1 MSNHQTHLDAAKQ
14 VCLTALRHLNHGC
27 VVSVN
32 QHSGSVVDE
41 PGEPA
46 RIILTLELEALDL
59 PATNN
64 DHRDDKLEADVF
76 SLHGSLLEEA
86 KRRVMDD
93 VMGAKPIFMGG
104 RPMPEEA
111 FARRDDLGKN
121 FGPKPITEDWF
132 KDEGRTGRLA
142 TGEESGGESL
152 HVVNDTEG
160 KERMVIAPLEYAVV
174 KVPALT
180 REALN
185 TIVYSAG
192 LGITT
197 SRLDT
202 MIENIMMAQDNA
214 LLGDE

>member
-1 MSNHQTHLDAAKQ
+1 MSNHQIHLDAAKQ
-14 VCLTALRHLNHGC
+14 VCLTALHHLDHGC

-59 PATNN
+59 PVTNN
-64 DHRDDKLEADVF
+64 NHRDDKLEADVF

-132 KDEGRTGRLA
+132 KDGGRAGRLA

-152 HVVNDTEG
+152 HVVKDSEG
-160 KERMVIAPLEYAVV
+160 EGRMVMGPLEFGVV

-180 REALN
+180 RETLT

-192 LGITT
+192 LGLLT
-197 SRLDT
+197 SKLDA
-202 MIENIMMAQDNA
+202 MIDKIMEAQHNA
-214 LLGDE
+214 RWGDE

>member
-14 VCLTALRHLNHGC
+14 VCLTALHHLEHGC
-27 VVSVN
+27 VVAVK

-41 PGEPA
+41 PGEAA

-64 DHRDDKLEADVF
+64 DHQNEWTDIPPIYLE
-76 SLHGSLLEEA
+76 GYLLEMA

-132 KDEGRTGRLA
+132 KDGGRAGRLA
-142 TGEESGGESL
+142 TGEDSGGESL
-152 HVVNDTEG
+152 HVVKDSEG
-160 KERMVIAPLEYAVV
+160 EGGMVMGPLEFGVV

-180 REALN
+180 RENLT

-192 LGITT
+192 LGLLT
-197 SRLDT
+197 SKLDA
-202 MIENIMMAQDNA
+202 MIDKIMEAQHNA
-214 LLGDE
+214 RWGDE